1 MSKANQDADAEK
13 SEPTQVTEV
22 LLESWATDPTGPVA
36 LHLKQKLLP
45 VETIEGEGGI
55 IYPPTYADI
64 GYNIDTLSDGTRV
77 AVIDSV
83 GSQANR
89 LEPIFKKKF
98 KRESFDDFLV
108 PQVEIILQPDGND
121 KKGKKNR
128 GDEGEGPHQEV
139 RSLLDLA
146 HRSADAVVHASP
158 TLAVAIRNAFKTL
171 KQTGDAG
178 PLCALAPTS
187 LLFGVWDSRGGSNEK
202 RPRLVRS
209 MIRAWDVDIL
219 HAAAQFNS
227 VWKALDDSQKDELT
241 TESAKKGRAGLAD
254 IGFNDAPATF
264 RKTDKIP
271 KFRDGSPNPEARILG
286 GILVRGR
293 IEREVTINLVALRGI
308 CGVEKNG
315 PETVAIRKYLLGL
328 ALLSAATDIDLFLR
342 EGCNLRYAEEDTWFE
357 IPRRGKPTPVALK
370 AGESLVLDL
379 AINGRNYFR
388 TKWPSGLSLQHE
400 FSLAEAKKLLAKKS
414 DDTTEGGDQPS

>member
-1 MSKANQDADAEK
+1 MSKSNESVVQARSV
-13 SEPTQVTEV
+13 SEE
-22 LLESWATDPTGPVA
+22 LLNSWATDLTGPVA

-77 AVIDSV
+77 ALIDSV

-98 KRESFDDFLV
+98 KTDSFDDFLV
-108 PQVEIILQPDGND
+108 PQVEIVLQPDGNN
-121 KKGKKNR
+121 KKGKKSE
-128 GDEGEGPHQEV
+128 DDLTEGPHQEV

-158 TLAVAIRNAFKTL
+158 TLAAEIEKAFSTL
-171 KQTGDAG
+171 KRTGDAG

-209 MIRAWDVDIL
+209 VIRAWDVDVL

-227 VWKALDDSQKDELT
+227 VKKLLSEEDRKELEKEAKKQKTELSKRGFDDVPGVFRPVSQKAASM
-241 TESAKKGRAGLAD
+241 TE
-254 IGFNDAPATF
+254 
-264 RKTDKIP
+264 
-271 KFRDGSPNPEARILG
+271 FRDGSPNPERRILG
-286 GILVRGR
+286 GILVRCR

-308 CGVEKNG
+308 RGQDEA
-315 PETVAIRKYLLGL
+315 ETIALRKYLLGL
-328 ALLSAATDIDLFLR
+328 SLLSATTDIDLFLR
-342 EGCNLRYAEEDTWFE
+342 EGCNLRYAEEDSWFE

-370 AGESLVLDL
+370 ADEPLVLDL
-379 AINGRNYFR
+379 AVNGRNHFKS
-388 TKWPSGLSLQHE
+388 KWPKELKLQHE
-400 FSLAEAKKLLAKKS
+400 FSLAEAKKLLSKKN
-414 DDTTEGGDQPS
+414 DDATEGGDQPS

>member
-1 MSKANQDADAEK
+1 MSEANQPTHVEK
-13 SEPTQVTEV
+13 PEVAQVTQVQI
-22 LLESWATDPTGPVA
+22 ESWATDLSGPVA

-64 GYNIDTLSDGTRV
+64 GYNIDMLSDGTRV
-77 AVIDSV
+77 ALIDSV

-98 KRESFDDFLV
+98 KTDSFDDFLV
-108 PQVEIILQPDGND
+108 PQVEIVLQPDGTN
-121 KKGKKNR
+121 KKGKKSK
-128 GDEGEGPHQEV
+128 DDLTEEPHQEV

-158 TLAVAIRNAFKTL
+158 TLAAEIEKAFSTL
-171 KQTGDAG
+171 KRTGDAG

-209 MIRAWDVDIL
+209 VIRAWDVDVL
-219 HAAAQFNS
+219 HTAAQFNS
-227 VWKALDDSQKDELT
+227 VWKALDDAQKDELT
-241 TESAKKGRAGLAD
+241 AESAKKGRVGLAD
-254 IGFNDAPATF
+254 VGFKDAPATF

-271 KFRDGSPNPEARILG
+271 RFRDGSPNPEARILG

-308 CGVEKNG
+308 RGQDDA
-315 PETVAIRKYLLGL
+315 ETIALRRYLLGL
-328 ALLSAATDIDLFLR
+328 SLLSATTDIDLFLR
-342 EGCNLRYAEEDTWFE
+342 EGCNLRYAEEDSWFE

-370 AGESLVLDL
+370 ADEPLVLDL
-379 AINGRNYFR
+379 AVNRRNHFKS
-388 TKWPSGLSLQHE
+388 KWPKELKLQHE
-400 FSLAEAKKLLAKKS
+400 FSLAEAKKLLSKKN
-414 DDTTEGGDQPS
+414 DDATEGGDQPS